1 MELQETT
8 REKIKAAALEL
19 FMERGYDGAR
29 MQEIAD
35 RAGANKA
42 LIHYYFSSKDELFE
56 AIIRETFEELFQLFD
71 QVETSEFKDPSEMI
85 AHMVRTHFQ
94 FISSHP
100 NLPRILV
107 RELNSNNPIAEQ
119 VLTELFEQFGTDR
132 LTRMLALIKE
142 KIAAGK
148 LRSVDP
154 KQTLWNIVALNI
166 FYFVFKPFLRAAWPE
181 DIANE
186 PQLLQEREQAI
197 IDLLL
202 YGLLPR

>member
-1 MELQETT
+1 MELAETT
-8 REKIKAAALEL
+8 REKIKAAALEI

-42 LIHYYFSSKDELFE
+42 MIHYYFSSKDALFE

-71 QVETSEFKDPSEMI
+71 DVGQFELEDPHELI
-85 AHMVRTHFQ
+85 AKIVHTHFH
-94 FISSHP
+94 FIAAHP

-119 VLTELFEQFGTDR
+119 VLIELVEQFGTSR
-132 LTRMLALIKE
+132 LAKMVSLIMRG
-142 KIAAGK
+142 IAARK
-148 LRSVDP
+148 LRAVDP

-166 FYFVFKPFLRAAWPE
+166 FYFVFKPFIRAAWPE
-181 DIANE
+181 DVSDE
-186 PQLLQEREQAI
+186 SQLLQQREQAI

-202 YGLLPR
+202 HGLLPR

>member
-1 MELQETT
+1 
-8 REKIKAAALEL
+8 
-19 FMERGYDGAR
+19 MERGYDGAR

-42 LIHYYFSSKDELFE
+42 MIHYYFSSKDALFE
-56 AIIRETFEELFQLFD
+56 AIIRETFEELFHLFD
-71 QVETSEFKDPSEMI
+71 EVGQLQLDDPSELI
-85 AHMVRTHFQ
+85 ARMVHTHFQ
-94 FISSHP
+94 FIAAHP

-119 VLTELFEQFGTDR
+119 VLAELFEQFGPSR
-132 LTRMLALIKE
+132 LTKMVSVITDG
-142 KIAAGK
+142 IAAGK
-148 LRSVDP
+148 LRAVDP

-166 FYFVFKPFLRAAWPE
+166 FYFVFKPFIRAAWPE
-181 DIANE
+181 DASDE
-186 PQLLQEREQAI
+186 PQLLQQREQAI